1 MTSVLSARLQLLA
14 GNPLKEVWAYTHA
27 QSSHLPGCQQLS
39 RSRRVWS
46 ILLMAKHQPP
56 IWDSDMCVNN
66 VEKEHSVCIHSL
78 AFPFGRGFTRDT
90 TKDTKAPPF
99 ACPLPHGRIL
109 TWSWKAAVLLQGSPS
124 LSRLPAPFQSFSR
137 NVNPPAFLNIQLHLP
152 T

>member
-1 MTSVLSARLQLLA
+1 MLSGHLQLLA

-27 QSSHLPGCQQLS
+27 QSSPLPGCQRLS
-39 RSRRVWS
+39 RSRRVWN

-56 IWDSDMCVNN
+56 IWDSDMCLNN
-66 VEKEHSVCIHSL
+66 VEKEHSGCIHSP

-90 TKDTKAPPF
+90 TKDTKAPPL

-109 TWSWKAAVLLQGSPS
+109 TRSGRAAVLLQGSPS
-124 LSRLPAPFQSFSR
+124 LSRLPAPFQSFRR
-137 NVNPPAFLNIQLHLP
+137 NVNPSAFLNIQLHLP